1 MGIFGGGY
9 MKEGPGIDKNAP
21 KKKGVFLYIDVV
33 FRKFA
38 DLMGTGFACF
48 IISLPFLAFAYVV
61 LSSFI
66 MNGLGISAAIENTA
80 QSMSGEGADAEK
92 AAQVLYFSLRAMI
105 TILVYNFFGSG
116 PVSASYAF
124 ITRCFTRGEHVWK
137 MSDGWD
143 KFKEN
148 LKQTALLL
156 VLDIVVIALGSNA
169 IAFYS
174 ALAGANTG
182 ASAMALTAAQYFTAI
197 ILILYMM
204 MHIYIYQIMVT
215 YECSFNDLIKSSI
228 TITIAKLPMSVLLTV
243 ITGAVTTVL
252 LGTIVNP
259 LVGIIIYAVI
269 GHIFLRYPLEFYA
282 SRVIEKNIK
291 AVKKQEKKKR
301 AKITYLEEQ

>member
-21 KKKGVFLYIDVV
+21 KKKGIFLYIDIV
-33 FRKFA
+33 FRKFM
-38 DLMGTGFACF
+38 DLIGTGFMCF
-48 IISLPFLAFAYVV
+48 IISLPFLAFTYVV

-66 MNGLGISAAIENTA
+66 MNGLGISAAIESTA
-80 QSMSGEGADAEK
+80 QSMAGEGADAEEL
-92 AAQVLYFSLRAMI
+92 AQVLYFSMRSMI
-105 TILVYNFFGSG
+105 TIIVYNFFGSG

-148 LKQTALLL
+148 LKQTIALLI
-156 VLDIVVIALGSNA
+156 LDIVVISLGSNA

-174 ALAGANTG
+174 ALAAANTG
-182 ASAMALTAAQYFTAI
+182 SMATLLTVAQCFTAV
-197 ILILYMM
+197 ILVLYMM

-215 YECSFNDLIKSSI
+215 YECSFIDLIKSSI
-228 TITIAKLPMSVLLTV
+228 TIAIAKLPMSVLLTAV
-243 ITGAVTTVL
+243 TGAVIFAL
-252 LGTIVNP
+252 LGMISNP
-259 LVGIIIYAVI
+259 LIGIIIYAVI
-269 GHIFLRYPLEFYA
+269 GHIVLRYPLEFYA

-291 AVKKQEKKKR
+291 AVKKQEKKNR
-301 AKITYLEEQ
+301 AKITYMDEQ

>member
-21 KKKGVFLYIDVV
+21 KKKGIFLYIDVV
-33 FRKFA
+33 FRKFI
-38 DLMGTGFACF
+38 DLMGSGFMCF

-66 MNGLGISAAIENTA
+66 MNGLGISAAIESTA
-80 QSMSGEGADAEK
+80 QSMAGEGADVEEV
-92 AAQVLYFSLRAMI
+92 AQVLYFSMRAMI
-105 TILVYNFFGSG
+105 TILIYNFFGSG

-148 LKQTALLL
+148 LKQTIALL

-169 IAFYS
+169 LAFYP
-174 ALAGANTG
+174 ALAAANTG
-182 ASAMALTAAQYFTAI
+182 AMAAMLTVAQYFTAI

-215 YECSFNDLIKSSI
+215 YECSFIDLIKSSI
-228 TITIAKLPMSVLLTV
+228 TITIAKLPMSVLLTAV
-243 ITGAVTTVL
+243 TGAVILLL
-252 LGTIVNP
+252 LGAISNP
-259 LVGIIIYAVI
+259 LVGIVIYAVI
-269 GHIFLRYPLEFYA
+269 GHIVLRYPLEFYA
-282 SRVIEKNIK
+282 SRVIERNIK
-291 AVKKQEKKKR
+291 AVKKKEKKNR
-301 AKITYLEEQ
+301 ARITYPEEQ

>member
-21 KKKGVFLYIDVV
+21 KKKGIFLYIDIV
-33 FRKFA
+33 FRKFM
-38 DLMGTGFACF
+38 DLMGTGFMCF
-48 IISLPFLAFAYVV
+48 IISLPFLAFTYVI

-66 MNGLGISAAIENTA
+66 MNGLGISAAIESTA
-80 QSMSGEGADAEK
+80 RSMAGEGADAEEL
-92 AAQVLYFSLRAMI
+92 AQMLYFSMRSMI
-105 TILVYNFFGSG
+105 TIIVYNFFGSG

-148 LKQTALLL
+148 LKQTIALLI
-156 VLDIVVIALGSNA
+156 LDIVVISLASNA

-174 ALAGANTG
+174 ALAAANTG
-182 ASAMALTAAQYFTAI
+182 SMATLLTVAQCFTAV
-197 ILILYMM
+197 ILVLYMM

-215 YECSFNDLIKSSI
+215 YECSFIDLIKSSI
-228 TITIAKLPMSVLLTV
+228 TIAIAKLPMSVLLTAV
-243 ITGAVTTVL
+243 TGAVIFAL
-252 LGTIVNP
+252 LGMISNP
-259 LVGIIIYAVI
+259 MIGIIIYAVL
-269 GHIFLRYPLEFYA
+269 GHIVLRYPLEFYA

-291 AVKKQEKKKR
+291 AVKKQEKKNR
-301 AKITYLEEQ
+301 AKITYLDAE